1 VGTARSIGA
10 LIVTGIGGG
19 SKLLA
24 KTWLALR
31 RGRSEVKNS
40 ARIFY
45 ETLRSAGISDEK
57 AREIAVAYAQPAY
70 EILKIRN
77 LIKMAM
83 EMNDSETSPFIS
95 IR

>member
-1 VGTARSIGA
+1 VGTILSIGSVI
-10 LIVTGIGGG
+10 LTGIGGG

-31 RGRSEVKNS
+31 RGRSAVKNS

-45 ETLRSAGISDEK
+45 NTLRDEGIPEEE

-70 EILKIRN
+70 EILKIRS
-77 LIKMAM
+77 LLKMAM
-83 EMNDSETSPFIS
+83 EMNESETSP
-95 IR
+95 